1 MMAHFAA
8 VFSFSFLE
16 CRNEAVGEVIVD
28 ILADVVALEDLDE
41 LLVGRVVLILFAG
54 REVPV
59 EYNSPD

>member
-1 MMAHFAA
+1 MAHFAA

-41 LLVGRVVLILFAG
+41 LQIGRAHV
-54 REVPV
+54 
-59 EYNSPD
+59 

>member
-1 MMAHFAA
+1 MAHFAA

-41 LLVGRVVLILFAG
+41 LLVGRVVAAKL
-54 REVPV
+54 VPV
-59 EYNSPD
+59 KAPESTV